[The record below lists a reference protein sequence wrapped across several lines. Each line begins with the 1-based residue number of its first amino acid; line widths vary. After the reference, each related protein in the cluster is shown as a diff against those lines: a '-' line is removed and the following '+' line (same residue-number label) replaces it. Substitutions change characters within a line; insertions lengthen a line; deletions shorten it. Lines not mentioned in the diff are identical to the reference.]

1 MPVSRAR
8 LGNGIPGVPVPF
20 RSVRKTAPLQLN
32 GKAFSV
38 RIPLSFP
45 FIFQTTSMLE
55 STSNSPGSPAGL
67 PRPAGLIRIVLIDSY
82 IGSRENRIFEF
93 DFEKHTQVNGA
104 NGSGKTSL
112 LKLIPLFYG
121 LVPGRVTSSSN
132 VRKSFSG
139 FYLPRS
145 DSALVFEYRNSRSE
159 IVHVMMTNA
168 GNSQNSKSLNYRFV
182 KGPFR
187 VEDIVVYDENLK
199 YYRAREWRE
208 YQQILKDR
216 GIRAEPLVTTVDQ
229 YRSIIQNISSG
240 ANNNLRYDYSL
251 SGGNRQLRYIESITH
266 SLITGHVKFDSIK
279 LLLGEILRQ
288 DHPGVALVLDPA
300 RVLEWCADI
309 DDYRAV
315 DEKRET
321 LEKASLLGEKIAGD
335 KKLLREQAG
344 LLSWYHHRFEVASGK
359 LEQDIMS
366 ANVKKEELNNLW
378 KEKDKKLSQ
387 EQTDH
392 ESELNGVRERI
403 RKIEEEQAAYEK
415 QEMAGWLREY
425 DSLSALRTAL
435 EENERKLGSVKAV
448 YNDIKTEFENRKLTA
463 KNRIDGETSRIRQEL
478 SAGEQK
484 YRDQL
489 HELERA
495 MKDNLG
501 KLELSRQSRTADL
514 RLQENDVQNRI
525 ANLERE
531 RSNIIPP
538 ENLLNSRNEIQEEIN
553 RCNRTNSDLNSQLYR
568 LSQDIQN
575 HEKALAAQGAA
586 AAKNARLRKESE
598 DRLSEIEVL
607 LNPDSGILTEYLNE
621 YCQDWRN
628 GIGKVIR
635 EDLLARNDL
644 APELIPSPEERP
656 HRIAVGPL
664 SLDIRELPSPQ
675 KNEQD
680 LRAEKQNLIETV
692 RSCKDFQTENE
703 ENQKKTQ
710 KALEEALSEKFRL
723 ESRLIPEESFANLRD
738 RLSILDGNIETYRK
752 DRDLEIT
759 NALAAA
765 KKELGRIRSALRD
778 VESEYERMTAG
789 TRDNYLLNKSDL
801 ETAHGEAAA
810 ALSRKIQDLEAELKK
825 TVSEYEAI
833 MKQKLANKNVDDRL
847 IDLIQNDIT
856 AKEKRIT
863 EIESR
868 RKEILAYRDWLEN
881 SYGKLPEFRQRE
893 SALEPVLQDT
903 VNRRA
908 DAERE
913 HDAAVQIIERE
924 LDAFRKEKA
933 ASDNNASGAEKFLK
947 ELGDLGILPH
957 PDAPDQDAPSRIYS
971 DVATAVRFALD
982 SLNRNQ
988 SDLDSCITTI
998 SRIMGSM
1005 ASKIRD
1011 YWVSCLNDARNRARL
1026 AGIDT
1031 NDEKNRDAADNFA
1044 YPLAAQ
1050 ELLNHGLPQ
1059 HRKSILDQARDVLH
1073 MIRQYYDQMRDF
1085 DERIRGFSRRIS
1097 RIVSDNLQF
1106 EAFEE
1111 FSITLE
1117 PRIKNIAGWEFI
1129 ENLSGFYQKWQ
1140 TEGRIQSELPD
1151 PEISEKLKSLAN
1163 LFING
1168 ELRNDLN
1175 DLFSIV
1181 FSVVENG
1188 KKKTAETEKELEDVS
1203 SNGLTFLL
1211 LCALYISL
1219 IHESRAGR
1227 NIAVHWPVDEMS
1239 KLSGKNIRL
1248 LLDVMQRNRIVMVS
1262 AAPDLSTAVA
1272 SEFSRIYR
1280 ITRDRVYV
1288 NQDALDP
1295 VGEAI
1300 RKRIKS
1306 EENSR

>member
-1 MPVSRAR
+1 
-8 LGNGIPGVPVPF
+8 
-20 RSVRKTAPLQLN
+20 
-32 GKAFSV
+32 
-38 RIPLSFP
+38 
-45 FIFQTTSMLE
+45 MLE
-55 STSNSPGSPAGL
+55 STSNSSGSAAGL

-82 IGSRENRIFEF
+82 IGSRENRVFEF
-93 DFEKHTQVNGA
+93 DFEKHTQINGA

-199 YYRAREWRE
+199 CYRAREWRE
-208 YQQILKDR
+208 YQQILKER
-216 GIRAEPLVTTVDQ
+216 GIRSEPLVTTVDQ
-229 YRSIIQNISSG
+229 YRSVIQNISLG

-288 DHPGVALVLDPA
+288 DHPGVALILDPA
-300 RVLEWCADI
+300 KVLEWCADI

-315 DEKRET
+315 DEKRQT
-321 LEKASLLGEKIAGD
+321 LESASVLGEKISGD
-335 KKLLREQAG
+335 KKVLREQAG
-344 LLSWYHHRFEVASGK
+344 ILAWYHHSFENTVKK
-359 LEQDIMS
+359 LELDI
-366 ANVKKEELNNLW
+366 ANACTRQTELKQLW
-378 KEKDKKLSQ
+378 EEKDKKLSQ
-387 EQTDH
+387 EQKDH
-392 ESELNGVRERI
+392 ESDLNSIREKI
-403 RKIEEEQAAYEK
+403 RKIEEEQAEYEK
-415 QEMAGWLREY
+415 QEMAVWLREY
-425 DSLSALRTAL
+425 DNISALRTSL

-463 KNRIDGETSRIRQEL
+463 KSRIDDEKSRIRQEL
-478 SAGEQK
+478 TTGEQK
-484 YRDQL
+484 FRDQL
-489 HELERA
+489 HELEKNL
-495 MKDNLG
+495 KDSLG
-501 KLELSRQSRTADL
+501 RLELNRQSRTAEL
-514 RLQENDVQNRI
+514 RIQENNVQNRI

-531 RSNIIPP
+531 RCNIIPP
-538 ENLLNSRNEIQEEIN
+538 DNLLSSRNEIQEEIN
-553 RCNRTNSDLNSQLYR
+553 KSNRTNSDLNSQLYR
-568 LSQDIQN
+568 LCQDIQN
-575 HEKALAAQGAA
+575 HEKRLASLGAA
-586 AAKNARLRKESE
+586 AEKNARIRKESE
-598 DRLSEIEVL
+598 ERINEIDVL

-621 YCQDWRN
+621 YCPEWQN

-635 EDLLARNDL
+635 EDLLSRNDL
-644 APELIPSPEERP
+644 SPEIIPSAEERP
-656 HRIAVGPL
+656 HRIAVGSL
-664 SLDIRELPSPQ
+664 SLDVRDLKSPQ
-675 KNEQD
+675 KNDQD
-680 LRAEKQNLIETV
+680 LRTEKQNLMTAVKNCIQF
-692 RSCKDFQTENE
+692 RNENE
-703 ENQKKTQ
+703 EEQKKTQ
-710 KALEEALSEKFRL
+710 KAMEDALSEKFRL
-723 ESRLIPEESFANLRD
+723 ESRLISEECFANLRD
-738 RLSILDGNIETYRK
+738 RLGILDGNIESYRK
-752 DRDLEIT
+752 DRNLELT
-759 NALAAA
+759 NALTAA
-765 KKELGRIRSALRD
+765 KKELAQIRSSLRD
-778 VESEYERMTAG
+778 VEEEYERMTAN
-789 TRDNYLLNKSDL
+789 TRDNYLLNRSDL
-801 ETAHGEAAA
+801 ETAHGETAG
-810 ALSRKIQDLEAELKK
+810 ALSQKIQDLEAELRK
-825 TVSEYEAI
+825 TVSEYEDI
-833 MKQKLANKNVDDRL
+833 MKQKLANQNVDARL
-847 IDLIQNDIT
+847 IDLIQNEIT
-856 AKEKRIT
+856 AKEKRIS
-863 EIESR
+863 EIQSR
-868 RKEILAYRDWLEN
+868 RQEILTYRDWLES
-881 SYGKLPEFRQRE
+881 SYGKLPEYRQQE

-903 VNRRA
+903 LNRRA
-908 DAERE
+908 DANRE
-913 HDAAVQIIERE
+913 YDSAAKIIERE

-933 ASDNNASGAEKFLK
+933 ASDKNAGSAEKLLD
-947 ELGDLGILPH
+947 ELGDLNIRPH
-957 PDAPDQDAPSRIYS
+957 PDAIDQEAPARIYS
-971 DVATAVRFALD
+971 DVVTTSRFALD
-982 SLNRNQ
+982 SLKRNQ
-988 SDLDSCITTI
+988 SGLRECINTI
-998 SRIMGSM
+998 CRIMGGM
-1005 ASKIRD
+1005 TSKIKD

-1026 AGIDT
+1026 AGIDI
-1031 NDEKNRDAADNFA
+1031 NDEKNQENAENFA

-1073 MIRQYYDQMRDF
+1073 MIKQYYDQMRDF

-1129 ENLSGFYQKWQ
+1129 ENLSGFYQEWQ
-1140 TEGRIQSELPD
+1140 NNGRIQSELPNA
-1151 PEISEKLKSLAN
+1151 EVSGKLRSLAN

-1219 IHESRAGR
+1219 IQESRSGR

-1248 LLDVMQRNRIVMVS
+1248 LLDVMQRNKIVMVS
-1262 AAPDLSTAVA
+1262 AAPDLSTGVA